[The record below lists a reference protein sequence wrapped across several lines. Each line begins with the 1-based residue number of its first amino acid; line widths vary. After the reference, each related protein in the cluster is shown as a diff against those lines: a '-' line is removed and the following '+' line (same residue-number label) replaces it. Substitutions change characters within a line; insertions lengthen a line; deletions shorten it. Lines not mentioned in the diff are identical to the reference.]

1 MKVAAGIAR
10 VSVLSL
16 LFYLGA
22 SILEDRY
29 QGSFGAPDEYPHATG
44 NASDDVRSEV
54 LAVLQAFQDGYARR
68 DLAQVAPFMELLF
81 SRHDVLILGTMPQ
94 EIFIG
99 FDEAT
104 RLVQGDWRGW
114 GDCRFAV
121 DTARVSADGDVAW
134 FSTVGFVKFDLT
146 KLLVLPLRLTG
157 TLVKEDGLWRFR
169 QLQFQFD
176 LDLSYLL
183 AIQLL
188 VGVWLAFSL
197 LALSVTVV
205 RTVRARRAAPND
217 ERARG
222 GRSNRAP

>member
-1 MKVAAGIAR
+1 MAR
-10 VSVLSL
+10 VLMLSL

-29 QGSFGAPDEYPHATG
+29 QGSFGPPDEYSKVTG
-44 NASDDVRSEV
+44 DASDDVRSEV
-54 LAVLQAFQDGYARR
+54 LSVLQTFQDGYERR
-68 DLAQVAPFMELLF
+68 DLEQVAPFMERLF
-81 SRHDVLILGTMPQ
+81 SHHDVLILGTMPQ
-94 EIFIG
+94 EVFIG
-99 FDEAT
+99 FEEAT

-134 FSTVGFVKFDLT
+134 FSTVGSVEFDLT

-197 LALSVTVV
+197 LTLAVTVV
-205 RTVRARRAAPND
+205 RTVHARRAAPND
-217 ERARG
+217 ERASG
-222 GRSNRAP
+222 TRSSRAP